1 MPNDAGKTAMT
12 TKNYVLPGFAIKAVC
27 ISLATAVLIVAS
39 TVLLTV
45 FLS

>member
-1 MPNDAGKTAMT
+1 MPNDSGKTVMT
-12 TKNYVLPGFAIKAVC
+12 TNYALPGFAIKAVC
-27 ISLATAVLIVAS
+27 ISLAAAVLIVAS